1 VKEKAMPEIS
11 RFFGIVIYM
20 YFNDHDPPHF
30 HAKYNEFRGKIA
42 IEDLRLVEGNLPR
55 RVIALILEWA
65 NEYREELLDNWS
77 TLRKSGSYEK
87 IKPLI

>member
-1 VKEKAMPEIS
+1 MPELS

-30 HAKYNEFRGKIA
+30 HAKYNEFRGKIT
-42 IEDLRLVEGNLPR
+42 IKDLRLIEGKLPK

-65 NEYREELLDNWS
+65 NEHRKELTANWES
-77 TLRKSGSYEK
+77 LQQTGQYQRIE
-87 IKPLI
+87 PLV